1 MTIPSGKEG
10 TCLCELSA
18 LPSTSS
24 TSAVN
29 FPTSCSLQ
37 LLSFKPHHTTMPVDH
52 AANRAAKLAAH
63 QAALPPEQRIVNRN
77 EWDSA
82 VVKRVCVL
90 TREGRR
96 NAKEAFI
103 TTISDPSIGICDTP
117 EEADAYFQPG
127 DTRRPFTTHLLRQF
141 LEASAISRTGTI
153 ADDGTMSAR
162 SLTRLMINL
171 YGAAKQAGNPVE
183 RDVQRDTLVWL
194 EGPLLERGLTHK
206 KTREKH
212 TPLPQ
217 DITSFLQNL
226 FNRNFLSTVQTTR
239 DVLLIALFVCLQID
253 CGARVSD
260 LLMPSMSKEAMGKY
274 KIEHKEKIFTWG
286 CVEIFAFNS
295 EQETM
300 AATGRS
306 HRVYVQ
312 ARLSF
317 RSIKDTQNT
326 GYRLKTIPLRLLP
339 PTHAAED
346 SLFWLI
352 VLGLIDGVFDGVSSW
367 SDIEQLRPGPNGLR
381 IRIKHGWKDTPVSY
395 VLY

>member
-1 MTIPSGKEG
+1 
-10 TCLCELSA
+10 
-18 LPSTSS
+18 
-24 TSAVN
+24 
-29 FPTSCSLQ
+29 
-37 LLSFKPHHTTMPVDH
+37 MPVDH
-52 AANRAAKLAAH
+52 AAKRAAKLAAH
-63 QAALPPEQRIVNRN
+63 QAALPPEQRIIHRDD
-77 EWDSA
+77 WDSA

-90 TREGRR
+90 TREHRR
-96 NAKEAFI
+96 HAKEAFI
-103 TTISDPSIGICDTP
+103 TTISDPSVGICDTP
-117 EEADAYFQPG
+117 EEAEAYFLQG
-127 DTRRPFTTHLLRQF
+127 KGAKPFTTYLLRQF
-141 LEASAISRTGTI
+141 LEASAVSRTGTI

-162 SLTRLMINL
+162 SLTRLMINV

-194 EGPLLERGLTHK
+194 EGPLLERGLAHK
-206 KTREKH
+206 KEREKH

-217 DITSFLQNL
+217 DITSFLESL
-226 FNRNFLSTVQTTR
+226 FSREFLSTVQTTR
-239 DVLLIALFVCLQID
+239 DVLLIALFVCVQID
-253 CGARVSD
+253 CSARVSD
-260 LLMPSMSKEAMGKY
+260 LLMPSMSKEAISKY

-286 CVEIFAFNS
+286 CVEIFAFNN

-300 AATGRS
+300 AATAAMPTGRS
-306 HRVYVQ
+306 HRVFVQ

-317 RSIKDTQNT
+317 RSIKDTKNK